1 MPRSSVTRPRILDLT
16 APVFNR
22 KGYAATAMSDLM
34 AATQMEKGGLYY
46 HFPSKSALGVAAFE
60 HAVTKVAAEM
70 DHAAASSADPRARL
84 DAMIAVFRRH
94 VVEPV
99 VEGGSPVFNA
109 AVEADDSDD
118 ADLKASVAQAFDRL
132 LRFVQRTIERGMRS
146 GTFASGTDARGLAAF
161 FVGSLEG
168 AAVLARIAS
177 DVSVF
182 DAAAAHVAAR
192 LDALVV
198 A

>member
-1 MPRSSVTRPRILDLT
+1 MPRSSVTRPRILDLA

-22 KGYAATAMSDLM
+22 RGYAATAMSDLM

-60 HAVTKVAAEM
+60 HGVAKVAEAM
-70 DHAAASSADPRARL
+70 DRAAASSTDPRARL

-94 VVEPV
+94 AVDPLG
-99 VEGGSPVFNA
+99 EGGSPVFNA

-118 ADLKASVAQAFDRL
+118 AALKASVQTSFDRL
-132 LRFVQRTIERGMRS
+132 LRFVQRTVERGMRS
-146 GTFASGTDARGLAAF
+146 GTFAADTDARGLAAF
-161 FVGSLEG
+161 FVASLEG
-168 AAVLARIAS
+168 AAVLARVS
-177 DVSVF
+177 GDVTIF

-198 A
+198 